1 MLYSLRH
8 MGVESLGLF
17 DGVLR
22 YSHVTNSGIVHL
34 FSYRCVCVCVYVC
47 VCVCVCVCIHIY
59 RKAQYR
65 VLSRELAYYYVCQ
78 VCVYPCTHV
87 CVCVCVWTKPQR
99 NSKA

>member
-34 FSYRCVCVCVYVC
+34 FS
-47 VCVCVCVCIHIY
+47 H
-59 RKAQYR
+59 
-65 VLSRELAYYYVCQ
+65 
-78 VCVYPCTHV
+78 TH
-87 CVCVCVWTKPQR
+87 THTHTHTHAR
-99 NSKA
+99 ARAHTHTHT